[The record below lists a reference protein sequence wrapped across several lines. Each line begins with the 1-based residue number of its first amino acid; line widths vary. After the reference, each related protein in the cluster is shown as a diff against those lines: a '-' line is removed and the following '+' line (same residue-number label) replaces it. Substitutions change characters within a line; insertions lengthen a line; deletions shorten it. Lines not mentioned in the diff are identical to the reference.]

1 MDIVIGWG
9 VVALYLVV
17 LYLCMGSDYVWLIG
31 MLIGWAE
38 ARELFGEQWV
48 GAFGLTVALTV
59 ALVGW
64 GTKLT
69 RWIRHRRSPLLI
81 R

>member
-1 MDIVIGWG
+1 MIGWLI
-9 VVALYLVV
+9 VALYLVLV
-17 LYLCMGSDYVWLIG
+17 YFMVGSDFAWLMG
-31 MLIGWAE
+31 LLIGWAE

-64 GTKLT
+64 GTKLL

>member
-1 MDIVIGWG
+1 MIGWLI
-9 VVALYLVV
+9 VALYLVLV
-17 LYLCMGSDYVWLIG
+17 YFMFGSDFPWLMG

-64 GTKLT
+64 GTKFW